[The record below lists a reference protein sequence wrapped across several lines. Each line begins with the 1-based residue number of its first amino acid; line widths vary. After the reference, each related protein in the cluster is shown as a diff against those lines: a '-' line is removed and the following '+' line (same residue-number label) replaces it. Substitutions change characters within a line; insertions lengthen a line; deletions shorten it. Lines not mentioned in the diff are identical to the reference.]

1 MRRLQSTLPT
11 RKPLHVSTIRC
22 AHKPCATYRLNNKGG
37 DWDRRNR
44 LKVYLAV
51 QRITQRDFEGAA
63 PLLLDVISTFTC
75 YEICDYNTFV
85 FYTVLM
91 AMVTLPRIQ
100 LKARVVDSPDILS
113 VILDIP
119 HLSELLNCYYSSD
132 YAGFM
137 IALVRVNTSVQ
148 MDRYLAPH
156 AAFFVREVRV
166 RAYGQYLEAFR
177 SVTTATMAQAF
188 GVNQKFLDAELSRF
202 IAARRLHA
210 KIDKMGGVIETT
222 RAAEKTAQYKQVL
235 KTGDALLNRVQRLSR
250 VVSV

>member
-1 MRRLQSTLPT
+1 M
-11 RKPLHVSTIRC
+11 H
-22 AHKPCATYRLNNKGG
+22 RLNDQGG

-44 LKVYLAV
+44 LKVYMAL
-51 QRITQRDFEGAA
+51 QRVTQRDFTGAA

-75 YEICDYNTFV
+75 YEVCTYHTFV
-85 FYTVLM
+85 FYAVLM
-91 AMVTLPRIQ
+91 GMVTLPRIQ

-119 HLSELLNCYYSSD
+119 HLSDLLNCYYSSD

-137 IALVRVNTSVQ
+137 AALVRINGSVLA
-148 MDRYLAPH
+148 DRYLAPH
-156 AAFFVREVRV
+156 AAYFVREVRV
-166 RAYGQYLEAFR
+166 RAYAQYLEAFK
-177 SVTTATMAQAF
+177 SVTTATMARAF
-188 GVNQKFLDAELSRF
+188 GVNQAFLDAELSRF

-222 RAAEKTAQYKQVL
+222 RAAEKTAQFKQVL
-235 KTGDALLNRVQRLSR
+235 KTGDQLLNRVQRLSR